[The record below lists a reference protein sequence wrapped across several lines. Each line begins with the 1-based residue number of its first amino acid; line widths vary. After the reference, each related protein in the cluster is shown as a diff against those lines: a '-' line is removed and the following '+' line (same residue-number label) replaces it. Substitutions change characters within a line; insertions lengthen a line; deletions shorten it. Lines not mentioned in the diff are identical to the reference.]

1 MKWHRF
7 AWVVL
12 AGMASRPFRLTNAC
26 MKAEPHVRV
35 WLSCSP
41 RKAGAVAGR
50 PLAEP
55 VRGAAVPARLV
66 HTHISTRALNISPC
80 FRPAAVSL
88 ALGSLLALCELTGLR
103 SRFTLEF
110 IQHELPMH
118 QLGGIPV
125 FTLLFSLGNLIRIP
139 GWLFLAAA
147 VLTLGKISGETAA

>member
-1 MKWHRF
+1 M
-7 AWVVL
+7 
-12 AGMASRPFRLTNAC
+12 P
-26 MKAEPHVRV
+26 
-35 WLSCSP
+35 
-41 RKAGAVAGR
+41 AGR

-80 FRPAAVSL
+80 FRPAAVAL
-88 ALGSLLALCELTGLR
+88 AFGSQLALCELTGLR

-125 FTLLFSLGNLIRIP
+125 FTPLFSLGNLIRIP

-147 VLTLGKISGETAA
+147 VLTLGKISGETATYIAATISCCITFSTPSACSVRTPCACWITASQSG